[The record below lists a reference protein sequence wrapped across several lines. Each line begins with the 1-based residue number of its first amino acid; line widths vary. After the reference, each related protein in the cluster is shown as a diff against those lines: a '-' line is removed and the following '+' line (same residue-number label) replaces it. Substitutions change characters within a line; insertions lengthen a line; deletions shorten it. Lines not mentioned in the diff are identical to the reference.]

1 MIIKVCGMRDSRNI
15 QEVSALA
22 VNWIGLIFYER
33 SPRFIGQSPTKQWTV
48 DSGQLTVK
56 YRLSQLSTVN
66 CQLSTKKVGVFVNAT
81 IESMMETASAY
92 KLDYLQLHGN
102 ESPEDCHTLQKR
114 GYSLIKAFPIASK
127 EDFKKTKEY
136 EGRVEYFLFDTRCEG
151 YGGSGK
157 RFDWSILTEYKG
169 ETPFLLSGGIRPENA
184 EAIRNFRHPRF
195 AGIDLNSGFEIEPG
209 LKDIDK
215 LKNFIQQILHL
226 TVMNRITNLFQTQKD
241 GILSVYFTAGYPN
254 LNDTAS
260 ILKALQAKG
269 IHMVEV
275 GIPFSNPMAD
285 GPVIQE
291 AATQALRNG
300 MSLPL
305 LFEQMQ
311 EIRSEIQIPIILMGY
326 LNPIMQYG
334 FEKFCASC
342 VEASVD
348 GMIIPDLPYADYI
361 SDYKEIADRHDLKMI
376 MLITPETSEER
387 IRLIDAHTSGFIYM
401 VSSAATTGAQQDF
414 NEQKQAYFRRLNAM
428 NLQNPRMVGFG
439 ISNNATF
446 EAATA
451 HSSGAIIGSKFVQLL
466 KSEATPAEAVD
477 KLLEALKQ

>member
-1 MIIKVCGMRDSRNI
+1 MIIKVCGMREPQNI
-15 QEVSALA
+15 REVAALA
-22 VNWIGLIFYER
+22 INWIGFIFYER
-33 SPRFIGQSPTKQWTV
+33 SKRFVERCPTEQQAT
-48 DSGQLTVK
+48 DSE
-56 YRLSQLSTVN
+56 QLSP
-66 CQLSTKKVGVFVNAT
+66 KKVGVFVNAT
-81 IESMMETASAY
+81 IESMMEKASAY

-114 GYSLIKAFPIASK
+114 GYSLIKAFPIATK
-127 EDFKKTKEY
+127 EDFEKTREY
-136 EGRVEYFLFDTRCEG
+136 EGRVDYFLFDTRCEG

-157 RFDWSILTEYKG
+157 RFDWSILTEYEG

-275 GIPFSNPMAD
+275 GIPFSDPMAD

-300 MSLPL
+300 MSLHL
-305 LFEQMQ
+305 LFEQLK
-311 EIRSEIQIPIILMGY
+311 EIRSEVQIPIILMGY

-342 VEASVD
+342 VEAGVD

-387 IRLIDAHTSGFIYM
+387 IRQIDAHTSGFIYM

-414 NEQKQAYFRRLNAM
+414 NEQKQAYFRRINAM
-428 NLQNPRMVGFG
+428 NLQNPRLVGFG
-439 ISNNATF
+439 ISNKATF

>member
-48 DSGQLTVK
+48 DSGQLT
-56 YRLSQLSTVN
+56 
-66 CQLSTKKVGVFVNAT
+66 TKKVGVFVNAT

-127 EDFKKTKEY
+127 EDFEKTKEY
-136 EGRVEYFLFDTRCEG
+136 EGRVDYFLFDTRCEG

-215 LKNFIQQILHL
+215 LKDFIQQISHP
-226 TVMNRITNLFQTQKD
+226 TV
-241 GILSVYFTAGYPN
+241 
-254 LNDTAS
+254 
-260 ILKALQAKG
+260 
-269 IHMVEV
+269 
-275 GIPFSNPMAD
+275 
-285 GPVIQE
+285 
-291 AATQALRNG
+291 
-300 MSLPL
+300 
-305 LFEQMQ
+305 
-311 EIRSEIQIPIILMGY
+311 
-326 LNPIMQYG
+326 
-334 FEKFCASC
+334 
-342 VEASVD
+342 
-348 GMIIPDLPYADYI
+348 
-361 SDYKEIADRHDLKMI
+361 
-376 MLITPETSEER
+376 ETGRAPSP
-387 IRLIDAHTSGFIYM
+387 T
-401 VSSAATTGAQQDF
+401 V
-414 NEQKQAYFRRLNAM
+414 
-428 NLQNPRMVGFG
+428 
-439 ISNNATF
+439 
-446 EAATA
+446 
-451 HSSGAIIGSKFVQLL
+451 
-466 KSEATPAEAVD
+466 
-477 KLLEALKQ
+477 